1 MSGAAKR
8 PGSER
13 AFTAAK
19 RVIPG
24 GVNST
29 VRAFK
34 AVGGTPVFVREAQG
48 AYLTDVDGNRYLDY
62 VLSWGPMIAG
72 HAHPDVV
79 AAVQAAVVRGT
90 SYGTPAE
97 AETELAELIVA
108 AVPSVESVRFCSSGT
123 EATANAV
130 RLARGYTGRDKLIK
144 FEGCYHG
151 SADPFLIA
159 AGSSALTMGVP
170 NSKGVPAATAR
181 DTLIV
186 PYNDAA
192 AVRAAFERNP
202 GEIAAVI
209 VEPYAGNMGLVL
221 PLPGFLHALRT
232 LTEEYGA
239 LLIFDEV
246 MTGFRVGR
254 GGVQARE
261 GIMPDL
267 TTLGKVIG
275 GGFPVGAFGGRA
287 EIMDR
292 LTPDGDVFQAGT
304 LSGNPV
310 AMAAGIATLKLLRD
324 ETYVH
329 LERLATRLIDGMSEV
344 FRRHGVPHT
353 AAAAGSM
360 MGFFFT
366 DGPVTDLTG
375 AKRSD
380 TAFYARFFHAMLDRG
395 FYFAPA
401 QFEAGFVSLAH
412 TEADV
417 DRTIAACD
425 EAVGLTL
432 RQAQGDTVAAHGDR
446 VDGRGDRVAA
456 HGDVVAGR
464 GGVGC
469 R

>member
-1 MSGAAKR
+1 VSETAKR
-8 PGSER
+8 PGSEA
-13 AFTAAK
+13 AFAAAK

-72 HAHPDVV
+72 HAHPAVV
-79 AAVQAAVVRGT
+79 DAVQRAVARGT
-90 SYGTPAE
+90 SYGTPTE
-97 AETELAELIVA
+97 SETELAEIIVG
-108 AVPSVESVRFCSSGT
+108 AVPSVERVRFCSSGT

-130 RLARGYTGRDKLIK
+130 RLARGFTGRDKLVK

-192 AVRAAFERNP
+192 AVRAAFEANP
-202 GEIAAVI
+202 GEVAAVI
-209 VEPYAGNMGLVL
+209 VEPYVGNMGLVL
-221 PLPGFLHALRT
+221 PQPGFLQALRA
-232 LTEEYGA
+232 LTREFGA

-246 MTGFRVGR
+246 MTGFRVGI

-261 GIMPDL
+261 GVLPDL

-275 GGFPVGAFGGRA
+275 GGLPVGAFGGRA

-310 AMAAGIATLKLLRD
+310 AMAAGIATLRLLS
-324 ETYVH
+324 EQTFVH
-329 LERLATRLIDGMSEV
+329 LERLSQRLIDGMADV
-344 FRRHGVPHT
+344 FRRRGVPHT

-360 MGFFFT
+360 LGFFFA
-366 DGPVTDLTG
+366 DGPVTDLTS

-380 TAFYARFFHAMLDRG
+380 VALYGRFFHAMLDRG
-395 FYFAPA
+395 VYLAPS

-417 DRTIAACD
+417 DRTIAAAD
-425 EAVGLTL
+425 DALSEVYA
-432 RQAQGDTVAAHGDR
+432 
-446 VDGRGDRVAA
+446 
-456 HGDVVAGR
+456 
-464 GGVGC
+464 C

>member
-1 MSGAAKR
+1 VNR
-8 PGSER
+8 TGSET
-13 AFTAAK
+13 AFAAAK

-72 HAHPDVV
+72 HAHP
-79 AAVQAAVVRGT
+79 AVVDALRRAVERGT
-90 SYGTPAE
+90 SYGTPTE
-97 AETELAELIVA
+97 YETELAELIVD
-108 AVPSVESVRFCSSGT
+108 AVPSVEKVRFCSSGT

-130 RLARGYTGRDKLIK
+130 RLARGFTGRDKFVK

-170 NSKGVPAATAR
+170 NSKGVPAGTAA

-192 AVRAAFERNP
+192 AVRAAFEHNP

-209 VEPYAGNMGLVL
+209 VEPYVGNMGLVL
-221 PLPGFLHALRT
+221 PAPGFLHALRA
-232 LTEEYGA
+232 LTREHGA

-246 MTGFRVGR
+246 MTGFRVAR

-261 GIMPDL
+261 GVLPDL

-275 GGFPVGAFGGRA
+275 GGLPVGAFGGTA

-304 LSGNPV
+304 LSGNPL
-310 AMAAGIATLKLLRD
+310 AMSAGIATLRLLD
-324 ETYVH
+324 DAAYLH
-329 LERLATRLIDGMSEV
+329 LERLATRLCDGMTQV

-353 AAAAGSM
+353 VTAAGSM
-360 MGFFFT
+360 VGFFFA
-366 DGPVTDLTG
+366 DGPVTDLSS

-380 TAFYARFFHAMLDRG
+380 TALYARFFHAMLDRG
-395 FYFAPA
+395 VYLAPS
-401 QFEAGFVSLAH
+401 QFEAGFLSLAH
-412 TEADV
+412 TEADI
-417 DRTIAACD
+417 DR
-425 EAVGLTL
+425 
-432 RQAQGDTVAAHGDR
+432 TVAAADDALAE
-446 VDGRGDRVAA
+446 VYA
-456 HGDVVAGR
+456 
-464 GGVGC
+464 C
-469 R
+469 L

>member
-1 MSGAAKR
+1 MNRSGSKAAF
-8 PGSER
+8 E
-13 AFTAAK
+13 AAR

-34 AVGGTPVFVREAQG
+34 AVGGTPVFVRAARG

-72 HAHPDVV
+72 HAHP
-79 AAVQAAVVRGT
+79 AVVEAVRSAAERGT
-90 SYGTPAE
+90 SYGTPTE
-97 AETELAELIVA
+97 LETELAELIVD
-108 AVPSVESVRFCSSGT
+108 AVPSVAKVRFCSSGT

-130 RLARGYTGRDKLIK
+130 RLARGVTGRDRIVK
-144 FEGCYHG
+144 FAGCYHG
-151 SADPFLIA
+151 SADAFLIS

-170 NSKGVPAATAR
+170 DSKGVTAATAR
-181 DTLIV
+181 DTIVV

-202 GEIAAVI
+202 GTIACVI

-221 PLPGFLHALRT
+221 PLPGFLQALRT
-232 LTEEYGA
+232 LTREHGA

-246 MTGFRVGR
+246 LTGFRVAR

-261 GIMPDL
+261 GVLPDI

-275 GGFPVGAFGGRA
+275 GGLPVGAFGGPA

-304 LSGNPV
+304 LSGNPL
-310 AMAAGIATLKLLRD
+310 AMAAGIATLRLLGD
-324 ETYVH
+324 DSYAN
-329 LERLATRLIDGMSEV
+329 LERLAKRLTDGLAEV
-344 FRRHGVPHT
+344 FRGRGVPH
-353 AAAAGSM
+353 AVASAGSLC
-360 MGFFFT
+360 GFFFT

-375 AKRSD
+375 AKKAD
-380 TAFYARFFHAMLDRG
+380 TALYARFFHAMLDRG
-395 FYFAPA
+395 FYFAPS
-401 QFEAGFVSLAH
+401 QFETAFLSLAH
-412 TEADV
+412 DEQEI
-417 DRTIAACD
+417 DRTVAAAD
-425 EAVGLTL
+425 DSVAAAL
-432 RQAQGDTVAAHGDR
+432 RQAHAHVTPRQGDMA
-446 VDGRGDRVAA
+446 
-456 HGDVVAGR
+456 
-464 GGVGC
+464 C